1 MRSRSSG
8 CSWILKSHEEVQV
21 LRMSLSSFPRISGCD
36 DEELVEAVSVLGQH
50 GFQTRR
56 SESKAEGGKTQ
67 IDDARVRL
75 AMAKDEFT
83 EIAVIGDKDAT
94 LPLRYG

>member
-1 MRSRSSG
+1 
-8 CSWILKSHEEVQV
+8 
-21 LRMSLSSFPRISGCD
+21 MSLSSFPHISGRD

-56 SESKAEGGKTQ
+56 SESKAEGGETQ

-75 AMAKDEFT
+75 AMAKDELPKCQRRLNSDPLWRMSPT
-83 EIAVIGDKDAT
+83 ES
-94 LPLRYG
+94 